1 MRVCGCERERESL
14 RVFLRVSFRD
24 GHFTFG
30 TNTLNIPTHV
40 LKVYT
45 VYTYC
50 IHMCALFIIHNILAI
65 GSVRTLCHHVNGLA
79 MLYKIFSSSTVRS
92 RDKIARVRRVRAS
105 YGYSSVLSPEVDYSS
120 PQRYSS
126 PPNAAGSRCS
136 VSPLEV

>member
-1 MRVCGCERERESL
+1 MGERERG
-14 RVFLRVSFRD
+14 RVCEFFFMFLFRD

-65 GSVRTLCHHVNGLA
+65 GRVFVHCVSPRKWIGNAVQN
-79 MLYKIFSSSTVRS
+79 ISSSTVRS
-92 RDKIARVRRVRAS
+92 RDKIARVRRARAS

-126 PPNAAGSRCS
+126 PPHAAGSRCS

>member
-1 MRVCGCERERESL
+1 MGERERG
-14 RVFLRVSFRD
+14 RVCEFFFMFLFRD

-40 LKVYT
+40 LKVLYIHI
-45 VYTYC
+45 VYTCVHYSY
-50 IHMCALFIIHNILAI
+50 IHNILAI
-65 GSVRTLCHHVNGLA
+65 GRVFVHCVSPRKWIGNAVQN
-79 MLYKIFSSSTVRS
+79 ISSSTVRS
-92 RDKIARVRRVRAS
+92 RDKIARVRRARAS

-126 PPNAAGSRCS
+126 PPHAAGSRCS